1 MESVDL
7 VDYEVPWLGPAL
19 FNPTLIVELSQGPY
33 ACNWRLDSPQWNQ
46 ALAEGELIAEA
57 KQANTTADGT
67 PFSISQ

>member
-33 ACNWRLDSPQWNQ
+33 ACFQPVASFTFRLKRK
-46 ALAEGELIAEA
+46 ALEF
-57 KQANTTADGT
+57 
-67 PFSISQ
+67 FSRGLTQPNLG